1 MRRPRI
7 NRTINVT
14 KVYCKTVNIKEN
26 ILKDNMLL
34 LVGFIDKRTIV
45 EKRIRAKYEN
55 ENFKICYIEYYE
67 HGRCK
72 LQMDEEK
79 FFDQAEIL
87 NVI

>member
-26 ILKDNMLL
+26 ILKDDMLL
-34 LVGFIDKRTIV
+34 LVGYIDKRTIV

-55 ENFKICYIEYYE
+55 E
-67 HGRCK
+67 K